1 MAKFDRSR
9 FVSDFSSLCHSLD
22 APYSQEVVQQI
33 LSAYDE
39 YLDDSYVWF
48 RCTSKPAD
56 IVNFRLAFHGRS
68 IPATDIAAKA
78 GWIDIKNPLAQTIKS
93 WSARDTAEEWC
104 DFDPSRGVAKNWV
117 YFVRMQPIEKIF
129 EGLPAVVQARVPD
142 LKAVGLEKVNF
153 AAVDYTNRSMN
164 VYFLLPGDL
173 TAERAAK
180 YVALAGSP
188 PPKEEET
195 NLMSSLMNPMF
206 TFGVTLDPETGNISR
221 VAFYATVEDGTT
233 FGPFNERL
241 RKFYREAPCHDEK
254 KLHIPCWSYGRGDGK
269 TYMKG
274 ESSYSG
280 YDEALSRDMFM
291 KWIEETPV

>member
-9 FVSDFSSLCHSLD
+9 FLSEFSTLCHSLD
-22 APYSQEVVQQI
+22 APYSQDIVEQI

-39 YLDDSYVWF
+39 YLDESYVWF

-56 IVNFRLAFHGRS
+56 VVNFRLASRGRS
-68 IPATDIAAKA
+68 ILASDIAAKA
-78 GWIDIKNPLAQTIKS
+78 GWIDINDPLTQTVKA
-93 WSARDTAEEWC
+93 WSARDTAAEWC

-117 YFVRMQPIEKIF
+117 YFERMQPIEKVL
-129 EGLPAVVQARVPD
+129 EGLPHVVQARIGD

-164 VYFLLPGDL
+164 VYFLPPGRL
-173 TAERAAK
+173 SAERAAE

-195 NLMSSLMNPMF
+195 KLMSSLLNPMF
-206 TFGVTLDPETGNISR
+206 TFGVTLDPKTGHISR
-221 VAFYATVEDGTT
+221 VAFYATIEDGST

-254 KLHIPCWSYGRGDGK
+254 RLQIPCWSYGGGDGK

-274 ESSYSG
+274 EASYCG
-280 YDEALSRDMFM
+280 YDEAWSRDMFM
-291 KWIEETPV
+291 KWIEETPA